1 MKGNLLLVT
10 LMLAATV
17 VCGALTARKELPRTP
32 VVTVRDSG
40 IFRYV
45 RYDEDRRELI
55 LKFGSGYVYEYRC
68 VPPECAYRLLNT
80 SSKGY
85 CYNRYIC
92 GQYAFRRLADSP
104 R

>member
-10 LMLAATV
+10 LMLMGTV
-17 VCGALTARKELPRTP
+17 VMGALCVRKVPARAP

-45 RYDEDRRELI
+45 RYDEEKQSLI

-68 VPPECAYRLLNT
+68 VPPDCAYRLLNT

-85 CYNRYIC
+85 CYNRYIR
-92 GQYAFRRLADSP
+92 GQYAFRRLVDFP